1 MMRAGFLIVLISL
14 SIALTAD
21 SGSQTNQSGLAAEM
35 EENLQR
41 HVITPWFPRAVDK
54 HLGGF
59 RQGFDE
65 EWKPTGTGR
74 ERSVV
79 YQSRLTWFAS
89 QLALQSDRSDR
100 FLDLTRHGITSLES
114 LWDKEKGG
122 FFWGI
127 DAASRTPERG
137 GEKHAYGISF
147 GIYASAAAYHAAGDR
162 SALDLALKAFK
173 WLEKHAHDD
182 KNGGYYEA
190 LARDGKPILTP
201 QPHGPNDYIG
211 TRYGY
216 KSMNSHI
223 HLLEAFAEL
232 YPVSK
237 DSAVRKRLEEVF
249 KIVRDKIYVDP
260 GCLNLYFTPD
270 WRPVPDHD
278 SYGHDVETAYLL
290 VEASK
295 ILGKPNDARTWRA
308 ARNLVDHALQ
318 FGWDD
323 RNGGFYDHGTAF
335 GAPANRQKIW
345 WTQAEGLNALLLM
358 HERFGRETPG
368 YWNAFLKQWQFIKG
382 KQTDS
387 VRGGW
392 FTEVSPDGARI
403 PGREKSNAWTDP
415 YHQGRALLNCIAA
428 LKRVGPL
435 HPESSASPLF

>member
-1 MMRAGFLIVLISL
+1 MKSGPWIVFIFLS
-14 SIALTAD
+14 AAFGAR
-21 SGSQTNQSGLAAEM
+21 SGSQTIHSTLAPEM
-35 EENLQR
+35 EQNLQR
-41 HVITPWFPRAVDK
+41 HVIAPWFPRAVDDE
-54 HLGGF
+54 LGGF

-74 ERSVV
+74 ERSIV

-89 QLALQSDRSDR
+89 QLARPDRSDR
-100 FLDLTRHGITSLES
+100 FLKLIRHGTTSLEA
-114 LWDKEKGG
+114 LWDNEMGG

-127 DAASRTPERG
+127 DASTRTAERG

-147 GIYASAAAYHAAGDR
+147 GVYASASAHYAAKDK
-162 SALDLALKAFK
+162 SALDLAIKAFK
-173 WLEKHAHDD
+173 WLDKHAHDD

-190 LARDGKPILTP
+190 LARDGKPIMVA
-201 QPHGPNDYIG
+201 QPHGPNDLIG
-211 TRYGY
+211 TRYGH
-216 KSMNSHI
+216 KSMNTHI

-232 YPVSK
+232 YHVSK

-290 VEASK
+290 VEAAK
-295 ILGKPNDARTWRA
+295 ILGKPNDSATWRN

-323 RNGGFYDHGTAF
+323 QNGGFYDHGTAF
-335 GAPANRQKIW
+335 GPPANRQKIW

-358 HERFGRETPG
+358 HERFGKETPR
-368 YWNAFLKQWQFIKG
+368 YWNAFLKQWQFIKE

-387 VRGGW
+387 RHSGW
-392 FTEVSPDGARI
+392 FPEVTPEGARI

-415 YHQGRALLNCIAA
+415 YHQGRALLNCISA
-428 LKRVGPL
+428 LKRTGPL
-435 HPESSASPLF
+435 LPKSPAPPTS